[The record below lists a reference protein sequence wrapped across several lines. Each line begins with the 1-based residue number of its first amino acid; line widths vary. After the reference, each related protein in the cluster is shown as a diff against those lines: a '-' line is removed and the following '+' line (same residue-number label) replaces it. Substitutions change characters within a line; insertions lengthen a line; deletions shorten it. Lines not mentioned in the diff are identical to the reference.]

1 MKGTALGLVAAILA
15 VLGLITPFAGIFISG
30 LSGLFA
36 VAVYKH
42 RDSYALAALIL
53 NLLNLTLF
61 SPQTL
66 LMIIGPRDSTLLN
79 NLLFSDVD
87 NEMRYIYFLM
97 LFIQII
103 GIVLYT
109 RNSQRAVKVKKRTKI
124 EPTL

>member
-1 MKGTALGLVAAILA
+1 MKGTALGLVAVILA

-36 VAVYKH
+36 VSVYKH
-42 RDSYALAALIL
+42 RDSYALAALVL

-66 LMIIGPRDSTLLN
+66 LMIIGPRDSSLLN
-79 NLLFSDVD
+79 NLLFSDID
-87 NEMRYIYFLM
+87 NEMRYLYTSIFGL
-97 LFIQII
+97 QII
-103 GIVLYT
+103 GLVLYAR
-109 RNSQRAVKVKKRTKI
+109 RNHTTDKTKKRTKI

>member
-1 MKGTALGLVAAILA
+1 MKGTALGLVAVILA

-36 VAVYKH
+36 VSVYKH
-42 RDSYALAALIL
+42 RDSYALAALVL

-66 LMIIGPRDSTLLN
+66 LMIIGPKDTSILSN
-79 NLLFSDVD
+79 MLFVD
-87 NEMRYIYFLM
+87 ADNSMRYIYFSMFFL
-97 LFIQII
+97 QII
-103 GIVLYT
+103 GLLLYVR
-109 RNSQRAVKVKKRTKI
+109 RNHSAKNTKKRVKI